1 MLFHE
6 IYGSYYQIVSLIIE
20 EAVKKQHIALDDIY
34 RIVGDYGFG
43 ESLLHIPDALRI
55 GEWKLLTEDGGTPI
69 QSTPHMPL
77 TAMQKRWLKAILGD
91 RRIGLFLAGEEER
104 KLREQLEE
112 ADALYAQDAIVYF
125 DRYADGDP
133 YGDEAYRE
141 NFRTILKALHDKRR
155 LKLQFTSQRG
165 KRHTWRAAPQRL
177 EYSAK
182 DDKFRLRIIGRFRPD
197 TINVA
202 RISKCELLDAY
213 CASDLKEY
221 SDGEERVV
229 LALVDERN
237 ALERAMLHFS
247 NLKKETQRLDDR
259 RYRVTL
265 HYYKEDETE
274 ILIRVM
280 SFGPMIKVV
289 SPNSFVAQMRD
300 RLKRQCQWQGVD
312 A

>member
-43 ESLLHIPDALRI
+43 ESFLHIPDALRS

-91 RRIGLFLAGEEER
+91 RRIGLFLAGVEER

-165 KRHTWRAAPQRL
+165 KRHTWRAVPQRL

-213 CASDLKEY
+213 CTSGIKDY

-229 LALVDERN
+229 LELVDERN

-259 RYRVTL
+259 RYRLML

-280 SFGPMIKVV
+280 SFGPMIKVIA
-289 SPNSFVAQMRD
+289 PASFAGQMRD
-300 RLKRQCQWQGVD
+300 RLKRQYQWKNAD